1 MTRDKCYPLPMS
13 LFVVY
18 LSTQEQP
25 KILRALKAVPE
36 EDRFEFIVEA
46 GENVVLPK
54 SDIICWEEYAEGQ
67 TAAIL
72 SREAMLA
79 KRALAMRHDEEE
91 EL

>member
-1 MTRDKCYPLPMS
+1 MLTIAHELVRR
-13 LFVVY
+13 
-18 LSTQEQP
+18 LSEHP
-25 KILRALKAVPE
+25 GAAEDPSRFEAVPE

-79 KRALAMRHDEEE
+79 KRAQAMRHDEGENP
-91 EL
+91 